1 MSLQSRW
8 HPETITT
15 VGHEGTWDRMK
26 GSGLGSQGT
35 QDQGG
40 VLCPYLFWLQGISYP
55 EMSLGRM
62 GGRGSEQIAHCRKE
76 QPQPAGTMHSSP
88 HTLPAQMEQQDSPA
102 DCTQGQEITSR
113 EKWQP
118 AGQAKCCLPA
128 RRG

>member
-1 MSLQSRW
+1 MSLPALAARHQLPRDVPGEDW
-8 HPETITT
+8 
-15 VGHEGTWDRMK
+15 GEG
-26 GSGLGSQGT
+26 
-35 QDQGG
+35 
-40 VLCPYLFWLQGISYP
+40 
-55 EMSLGRM
+55 
-62 GGRGSEQIAHCRKE
+62 GSEQITHCRKE

-113 EKWQP
+113 EKWQA